1 MQDEEFLLFLMIFKT
16 FFLVEI
22 SKSLQNRYSKSSEPV
37 CQIEHSHVLP
47 FLFPLSFFFSF
58 WLGYLKKK
66 SDCFTCKTV
75 VSQNKNDILDQIS
88 SVHLLSHVQ
97 LSATP

>member
-47 FLFPLSFFFSF
+47 FLFPLSFFFF
-58 WLGYLKKK
+58 LARILKEKVRL
-66 SDCFTCKTV
+66 F
-75 VSQNKNDILDQIS
+75 
-88 SVHLLSHVQ
+88 HL
-97 LSATP
+97 